1 MKKYIVAIKVFFRI
15 FYWINPI
22 HKAVILEAPLQF
34 LALPIMKMNA
44 SKETKPNP
52 KHEVGTKWFLKP
64 FSVTSR
70 QRNIDSGLEKAHWV
84 GSNKRSLMCMEYRK
98 HGKLELDDSQFY
110 CSD

>member
-1 MKKYIVAIKVFFRI
+1 M
-15 FYWINPI
+15 FYWINPT

-64 FSVTSR
+64 FSVTSTFIYKSPLKNSNITKKLNVYL
-70 QRNIDSGLEKAHWV
+70 RNFGKCYKSSEL
-84 GSNKRSLMCMEYRK
+84 YR
-98 HGKLELDDSQFY
+98 
-110 CSD
+110 